1 MGSRGASSGRTKN
14 KRVIRVISVNKKD
27 AIKNSGIKKESIK
40 PVRKPTKKLKEKG
53 FDKKKELSNFQ
64 NADYRK
70 ANTPRGAKSFL
81 SMFQRQNLN
90 AVIAPREEHVIAKW
104 AHSKGHKNLDKK
116 SRKEVHKILSEY
128 SKHHNPRLGRAIN
141 SSDFRWYKY
150 DK

>member
-14 KRVIRVISVNKKD
+14 KRVKRIISVTKKD
-27 AIKNSGIKKESIK
+27 TVKKEVFRS
-40 PVRKPTKKLKEKG
+40 VRKPTKKLKEKG

-81 SMFQRQNLN
+81 TMLQRQNLN
-90 AVIAPREEHVIAKW
+90 AVLAPREEHVIAKW
-104 AHSKGHKNLDKK
+104 AHSNGHKNLDKK

-141 SSDFRWYKY
+141 SSEFRWYKY

>member
-14 KRVIRVISVNKKD
+14 NRVKRVISINKKD
-27 AIKNSGIKKESIK
+27 AVKKEAIRV
-40 PVRKPTKKLKEKG
+40 VRKPTKKIKENG

-64 NADYRK
+64 KADYRK

-81 SMFQRQNLN
+81 TMFQRQNLN
-90 AVIAPREEHVIAKW
+90 SILAPREEHVIAKW
-104 AHSKGHKNLDKK
+104 AHSKGYKNLDKK

-128 SKHHNPRLGRAIN
+128 SKYHNTRLGREIN
-141 SSDFRWYKY
+141 SSEFRWYKY

>member
-14 KRVIRVISVNKKD
+14 NRVKRVISINKKD
-27 AIKNSGIKKESIK
+27 AVKKEAIRAI
-40 PVRKPTKKLKEKG
+40 RKPTKKIKENG

-64 NADYRK
+64 KADYRK

-81 SMFQRQNLN
+81 TMFQRQNLG
-90 AVIAPREEHVIAKW
+90 AVLALNEEFVIAKW

-128 SKHHNPRLGRAIN
+128 SKYHNPRLGRVIN
-141 SSDFRWYKY
+141 SSEFRWYKY

>member
-14 KRVIRVISVNKKD
+14 NRVKRVISINKKD
-27 AIKNSGIKKESIK
+27 AVKKEAIRV
-40 PVRKPTKKLKEKG
+40 VRKPTKKIKENG

-64 NADYRK
+64 KADYRK

-81 SMFQRQNLN
+81 TMFQRQNLN
-90 AVIAPREEHVIAKW
+90 AVLAPREEHVIAKW
-104 AHSKGHKNLDKK
+104 AHSNGHKNLDKK

-128 SKHHNPRLGRAIN
+128 SKYHNPRLGRAIN
-141 SSDFRWYKY
+141 SSEFRWYKY